1 MESRKFG
8 RVLGIGVRVASNL
21 LRDRAGEVIQAN
33 SQDRAPSQAAE
44 PAGNQTPAFPE
55 KARPERPSAIYGNIE
70 NTREKVATAA
80 RASAGKTHSVGRG
93 ARRFGQAVWGPFTHA
108 SSVLWLEVT
117 GLFFAL
123 FALFFAQNL
132 YRVHEAWRHGAE
144 HTHFLLYCALT
155 LIFLWFSSSSFL
167 RAHRKSKRSHS

>member
-1 MESRKFG
+1 MVQPQKFG

-21 LRDRAGEVIQAN
+21 LRERAGQAMQGN
-33 SQDRAPSQAAE
+33 GQNQAPPPPQTAGPASPPAVYEKVENIKNAE
-44 PAGNQTPAFPE
+44 NL
-55 KARPERPSAIYGNIE
+55 
-70 NTREKVATAA
+70 REKVRDAA
-80 RASAGKTHSVGRG
+80 RASAERTRGVGYG
-93 ARRFGQAVWGPFTHA
+93 AKRFGQAFWGPLTHA

-132 YRVHEAWRHGAE
+132 YRIRGAWKQGAE
-144 HTHFLLYCALT
+144 HQHFLLYCALT

-167 RAHRKSKRSHS
+167 RAHAKNKKPH